1 MHFFEAVTS
10 SKQLLFQKMNFFR
23 SRYFLQMSLFL
34 IVPRNQFHSIYTFT
48 HSMVV
53 SGLEIPQP
61 SIAENSKQRINFNSV
76 TNVSFW
82 EPGNNFGICKKA
94 SKNSRNT
101 FCSKDVAMRTCL
113 K

>member
-1 MHFFEAVTS
+1 MV
-10 SKQLLFQKMNFFR
+10 R
-23 SRYFLQMSLFL
+23 SDF
-34 IVPRNQFHSIYTFT
+34 
-48 HSMVV
+48 
-53 SGLEIPQP
+53 EIPQFF
-61 SIAENSKQRINFNSV
+61 IVANSKQRINFNSV

>member
-1 MHFFEAVTS
+1 MV
-10 SKQLLFQKMNFFR
+10 R
-23 SRYFLQMSLFL
+23 SDF
-34 IVPRNQFHSIYTFT
+34 
-48 HSMVV
+48 
-53 SGLEIPQP
+53 EIPQFFVV
-61 SIAENSKQRINFNSV
+61 ENSKQRINFNSV